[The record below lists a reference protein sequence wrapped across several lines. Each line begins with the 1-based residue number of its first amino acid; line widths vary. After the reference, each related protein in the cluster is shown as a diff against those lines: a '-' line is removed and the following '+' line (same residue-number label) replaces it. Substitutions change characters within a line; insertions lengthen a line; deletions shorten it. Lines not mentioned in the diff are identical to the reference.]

1 MINGLHLQK
10 ETVLQVKQDLID
22 LMHDNIYLEKR
33 QINSLFFIKNNEK
46 KFKVEITAYYNNNA
60 GGALYDKGG
69 FHDACMTFYQWNFE
83 DP

>member
-1 MINGLHLQK
+1 MINGLHLQR

-46 KFKVEITAYYNNNA
+46 KFKVEITACYKNSA
-60 GGALYDKGG
+60 GGALHDKGR
-69 FHDACMTFYQWNFE
+69 FHDACMIFG
-83 DP
+83 